1 MIVWLMGAL
10 LSQIKPCRELS
21 LVAITRI
28 LGGHFWPKF
37 CEIILTGGET
47 GISCILK
54 VIYQELHIV
63 LYTSIRKA
71 IGEKPSYVAQ

>member
-10 LSQIKPCRELS
+10 LSQMPCRELS

-37 CEIILTGGET
+37 CENILKGGEN
-47 GISCILK
+47 GISCM
-54 VIYQELHIV
+54 
-63 LYTSIRKA
+63 
-71 IGEKPSYVAQ
+71 

>member
-10 LSQIKPCRELS
+10 LSQIKPCREFS
-21 LVAITRI
+21 LVAIW
-28 LGGHFWPKF
+28 GGTWPKF
-37 CEIILTGGET
+37 CELILKGGEN